1 MARTGRFLTSIFA
14 VLVVVG
20 TVVSAAAAGNSTPH
34 STPTASESPEP
45 EPSDSPDAPEA
56 DQQDAGG
63 SSQGGADFSAC
74 VDLTGLENA
83 ICRVTANQ
91 EAHPQAVGL
100 ANALSHLQAN
110 LEKHASGEQG
120 ASHGQSGL
128 HGPNAADG

>member
-1 MARTGRFLTSIFA
+1 MTRTGRSLTAVFA

-34 STPTASESPEP
+34 ATPTASESPEP
-45 EPSDSPDAPEA
+45 EPSDSPDAQVA
-56 DQQDAGG
+56 DQPDSGG

-74 VDLTGLENA
+74 VGLTGLENA

-91 EAHPQAVGL
+91 AAHPQAVGL
-100 ANALSHLQAN
+100 ATALSHLQAN
-110 LEKHASGEQG
+110 LASHSSGAQG

-128 HGPNAADG
+128 HGPAAAGG